1 MDQGIILNGARHVLD
16 ESGRRGW
23 ATPAE
28 WDEEGGSLL
37 PPPQES
43 GAWASSSVASPLA
56 SVYAS
61 CNRMGRPSVG
71 ASLEERRAAAMLR
84 VINLRVGTRGRLGP
98 RRAPGELRVQ
108 PGGAPTTGSWTSPRR
123 SVRLGCEVP
132 ASYNTRVAAS
142 ARLRRAP
149 ENTARWV
156 STASADA
163 CGGSTVRP
171 NIRSKPERLSCPLA
185 VDLRRCARLGA

>member
-61 CNRMGRPSVG
+61 CNRIGRPSVG

-84 VINLRVGTRGRLGP
+84 VINLRVGREVGLDLAGP
-98 RRAPGELRVQ
+98 EANCASNLVARRRRSHGRAPNDRIV
-108 PGGAPTTGSWTSPRR
+108 
-123 SVRLGCEVP
+123 
-132 ASYNTRVAAS
+132 
-142 ARLRRAP
+142 
-149 ENTARWV
+149 
-156 STASADA
+156 
-163 CGGSTVRP
+163 
-171 NIRSKPERLSCPLA
+171 
-185 VDLRRCARLGA
+185 